1 MRYVRAYE
9 GDEAG
14 RQLKCKVSIEHHPT
28 RRNQTNEPG
37 TAMNRGSYPAFG
49 TFCRHPNTIIT
60 PPPLLLLPYLRTL
73 DACFCLYHIHGHMQL
88 PHAAYLHCISA
99 SHAEEFYRSF
109 LSVSVGDVLGKGTN
123 NKPHCDDPRTSP
135 ARLSKPAD
143 ESIGEMHQACMS
155 LSQA

>member
-1 MRYVRAYE
+1 MQGIYRTPPNAAE
-9 GDEAG
+9 PDERTRDG
-14 RQLKCKVSIEHHPT
+14 HESRVVSGFWNFLQTSQHH
-28 RRNQTNEPG
+28 
-37 TAMNRGSYPAFG
+37 
-49 TFCRHPNTIIT
+49 HH